1 MMRSP
6 RHRGGGGGVER
17 VDMLSMRGEGGG
29 LAENVGRARSW
40 GVVGQRCIGAACCAR
55 EGFLV
60 VHGRKWE
67 RKYGMSCVDIRFV
80 GHFVNLVQRA
90 GQSSTTSSKVDPFQI
105 QRKMKPSKVPSMEQ
119 KREEIKLNI
128 VLPQ

>member
-1 MMRSP
+1 MGGCGTKVY
-6 RHRGGGGGVER
+6 RGG
-17 VDMLSMRGEGGG
+17 ML
-29 LAENVGRARSW
+29 RARGFFGCTW
-40 GVVGQRCIGAACCAR
+40 KEVGAQIRNVVRGHKICGSLC
-55 EGFLV
+55 EFL
-60 VHGRKWE
+60 
-67 RKYGMSCVDIRFV
+67 
-80 GHFVNLVQRA
+80 QRA